1 MGQVHSCGF
10 LTSEI
15 FFEIERVR
23 EAASKG
29 NAEYANSHLSIV
41 EKELQMMS
49 IHCEIADISTEKDHL
64 LNVRNGIKDKQWELV
79 KSESL
84 AFEKLLIE
92 KQARNHNNG
101 EDPLDVIPSRVYD
114 ALK

>member
-10 LTSEI
+10 LSSEI
-15 FFEIERVR
+15 FFEIERVK

-29 NAEYANSHLSIV
+29 NAEYANSHLSVV
-41 EKELQMMS
+41 EKELQTMS
-49 IHCEIADISTEKDHL
+49 LHCEIADVSEEKKHL
-64 LNVRNGIKDKQWELV
+64 ANARTGIKDKQWELV
-79 KSESL
+79 RAESL

-92 KQARNHNNG
+92 KQARSHNNG